1 MKKTKSAPKKA
12 TKPAKRKVVKSCLT
26 PAQKRIK
33 RISEVA
39 TEIQKSAGK
48 TTKKITVSKYKVS
61 RIDAVKRA
69 AKQVK

>member
-12 TKPAKRKVVKSCLT
+12 STPAKKKAVKSGLT
-26 PAQKRIK
+26 AAQKRIK

-39 TEIQKSAGK
+39 TEIQKSGGK
-48 TTKKITVSKYKVS
+48 TTKTVTVTKYKVS